1 MGAHY
6 FLIFFYFK
14 KKRDRIDLKMFET
27 KNTLF
32 YNTKGW
38 VRVIKSKPLPIIKG
52 QKHYLHVNQI
62 YKYIPHGVELK
73 AWNKQNTENYEEE
86 LRTVVT

>member
-6 FLIFFYFK
+6 FSIFFLFQK
-14 KKRDRIDLKMFET
+14 EERQNTFET
-27 KNTLF
+27 KSTLF

-38 VRVIKSKPLPIIKG
+38 VHVTKSKPLPIIKG
-52 QKHYLHVNQI
+52 QKHYSHVNQI

-73 AWNKQNTENYEEE
+73 A
-86 LRTVVT
+86 